1 MNNWKLGACFKIL
14 NRVCFIFIS
23 LKIIYDYYK
32 TLNPPKTYADYLS
45 SFPKLK
51 DRSLGPLELFIENK
65 NYLDDPSLYD
75 SLDYSDYHYPIQFK
89 NEKEL
94 QDAIDNTYIVPEKLS
109 HILGGK
115 RLISVYNKLLNKRLK
130 EKNVLHSPID
140 FSFQRCQ
147 HQSCLFNL
155 IKTGKIQILEIS
167 DSSLFLR
174 LKNICNYPIFFIYP
188 SGSILDVPTN
198 KQPIF
203 ITQEWSGIIF
213 PGEEISQHLK
223 WNLMYK
229 EHSGP
234 INDIKLTPFF
244 IIESSLLTEEKWNKF
259 QSDYQST
266 FLSGSLSLPFL
277 NDPNK
282 YIASALL
289 DLCFCIDP
297 SFIPKKSSIF
307 YPRYKVPQNEVEIG
321 GSIGASLSIFSF
333 SDIFLEKSIAGDINF
348 GISLFDMG
356 YIELTYNKEDGLSFG
371 YGFCVDIYDIFNL
384 IDTEK
389 IFEYIIIKFIRK
401 TIKFNFLDLVYASPF
416 IAKDLWRIELLEK

>member
-1 MNNWKLGACFKIL
+1 MNNLKLGVCFKFL

-23 LKIIYDYYK
+23 LKLIYDYYK
-32 TLNPPKTYADYLS
+32 TLNPPRTYADYLS

-51 DRSLGPLELFIENK
+51 DRSFGPPELFIENK

-75 SLDYSDYHYPIQFK
+75 SPDYSDYHYPIQFK

-115 RLISVYNKLLNKRLK
+115 RLISIYNKLLNKRLK

-167 DSSLFLR
+167 DNSLFLR

-223 WNLMYK
+223 WNLMYE
-229 EHSGP
+229 EHSGL

-259 QSDYQST
+259 QSDHQNT

-282 YIASALL
+282 YIASSLL
-289 DLCFCIDP
+289 DLSFCIDP

-307 YPRYKVPQNEVEIG
+307 YPRYQVPQNEVEIG

-348 GISLFDMG
+348 GISLW
-356 YIELTYNKEDGLSFG
+356 
-371 YGFCVDIYDIFNL
+371 DI
-384 IDTEK
+384 
-389 IFEYIIIKFIRK
+389 
-401 TIKFNFLDLVYASPF
+401 
-416 IAKDLWRIELLEK
+416 